1 MYETQWTVS
10 TDSKMAM
17 ETKQLWLLATTLE
30 FEGMTIKVKVDAFPP
45 TDFSQTSFVLIFI

>member
-1 MYETQWTVS
+1 
-10 TDSKMAM
+10 M